1 MTKKEQ
7 KDAAMDQLFGGLTN
21 PSSSSSPQTVQQQEQ
36 PSSSE
41 LVSISPRQKKYK
53 EENERVCTIVNVELM
68 NKARY
73 IAGKEGLPI
82 RDIFEY
88 GLKYLIKD
96 YESKNGPI
104 HTRKTKAKKGDASKV
119 FDV

>member
-1 MTKKEQ
+1 MTKKEK

-21 PSSSSSPQTVQQQEQ
+21 PSSSSSQQTVQQQEQ
-36 PSSSE
+36 PSSD